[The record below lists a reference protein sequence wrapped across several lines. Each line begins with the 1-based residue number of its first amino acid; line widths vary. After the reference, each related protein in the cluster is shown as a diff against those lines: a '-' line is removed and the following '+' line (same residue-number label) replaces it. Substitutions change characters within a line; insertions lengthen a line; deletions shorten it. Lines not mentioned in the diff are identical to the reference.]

1 MLRLHE
7 VDYFILQETRLVQ
20 WFSKESQDLR
30 GGGMINGKGKKKTL
44 ISAAQI
50 CTSFFFFALLFIFF
64 VKYWRVLPYRALSM
78 KPSERSEG
86 KSTNDW
92 EQLI

>member
-50 CTSFFFFALLFIFF
+50 CTSFFFF
-64 VKYWRVLPYRALSM
+64 VKYWRVLPYWALSM

>member
-50 CTSFFFFALLFIFF
+50 CTSFVFLDVFFFF

-86 KSTNDW
+86 KSTNDR